1 MSTVEVLLSHDN
13 AVINK
18 EDFDD
23 DRPEGFLKTGS
34 RYGGLPRP
42 RSECCFPRMEIL
54 APSPDPGKTGI
65 LSPSQ
70 TMTSLHRA
78 SIVSSMAPF
87 NPPCPPISPAGLT
100 LSVTPATPAV
110 QTAPSTIGASSGS
123 VHPRSQSQGSAIP
136 TGPGSHLG
144 PFPSPEKKPT
154 STISPKEKKDSSK
167 TVKVADKA
175 APTTTP
181 AVVVVIDNAAK
192 DKSKTTEQSNSSTTA
207 TVSGALPKSSTEST
221 DSKKTPATSKP
232 KDGGTTGSKK

>member
-54 APSPDPGKTGI
+54 APSPDPGKPGI

-87 NPPCPPISPAGLT
+87 NPPCPPVSPAGLT

-110 QTAPSTIGASSGS
+110 QTAPSTIGAASSNA
-123 VHPRSQSQGSAIP
+123 HPRSQSQGSAIP
-136 TGPGSHLG
+136 TAPGSHLG

-167 TVKVADKA
+167 AVKVADKA
-175 APTTTP
+175 AASAA

-192 DKSKTTEQSNSSTTA
+192 DSKTEQPNSSTT
-207 TVSGALPKSSTEST
+207 TVGGAPPKSSTEST
-221 DSKKTPATSKP
+221 DSKKTCKDSATSKS
-232 KDGGTTGSKK
+232 KDGGSTGSKK